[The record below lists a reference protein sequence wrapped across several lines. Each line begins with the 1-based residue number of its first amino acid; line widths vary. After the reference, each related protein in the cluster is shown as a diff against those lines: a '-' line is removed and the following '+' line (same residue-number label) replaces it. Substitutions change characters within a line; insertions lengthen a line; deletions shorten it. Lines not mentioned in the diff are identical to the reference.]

1 MKKRISL
8 KKVLIITL
16 IAVLVIGG
24 GLISFFIIKDKL
36 FSSESSILVNGEQ
49 LAELSNENYT
59 CFDEGFTDIKVTDEK
74 SALEAVAS
82 VSDAIGI
89 NDAEKELKVNSI
101 DSLDGDTFYRIQ
113 QYYNDI
119 PVYGK
124 DVVLVSDENG
134 LAISLTANSI
144 DMKKG
149 LMGKNI
155 DTDFDNEKGVD
166 AIEEYFGE
174 VYSVEDKGPYY
185 MAFDS
190 NQIKLTHL
198 YNVLAKVN
206 EETVNFEVSVS
217 YSDYKVVFTNDL
229 VNTNNE
235 DYSYKVSD
243 NKYYMFDE
251 KRNIVMLN
259 SNRGLAKTLY
269 CDDGIHIVDSA
280 GIIDDEMSDEAEEN
294 AYNIFLDNN
303 DEIKNDISDKFSTH
317 VYSPIEYVTS
327 NNNKW
332 DKNAVKFM
340 NYVEKSY
347 DYYKEKF
354 NRKGYDNE
362 NGEMFVTYNDKFDSG
377 NNAYSNGNSLCF
389 GYNKSSS
396 TVDLVAHEF
405 THSVEGSISG
415 MIYEGESGALM
426 EAYSDIFGELVEN
439 YANGKCDWIH
449 DNGRSLKNP
458 SKSKKNGS
466 TVAYPKK
473 YKDKNWTSTTNLND
487 DNGGVHK
494 NSTVISHT
502 AYLMNNGINGDEKM
516 KIDTELLA
524 KIWYKSLFLLHPNAT
539 LKQCADAVYNAALIT
554 DGVTFDQ
561 RVCIRTAFGEAG
573 LDVKSIIAYNVHNG
587 TTIYAISKDNK
598 KYVNYHIKVTD
609 YNTKEVVDEKDITND
624 KGYKLD
630 LDNGKYILSL
640 TDNDEKGSKST
651 FYKTI
656 YLREIPNKKVNSY
669 INILTDFYFDYDAQ
683 LNEKLSEL
691 IDKYG
696 IASDETYTTNLDLI
710 GSSSWTNR
718 EGLVSAK
725 LSDLDC
731 DGINELV
738 VVRLIG
744 GELTSDAENIE
755 IQVYYYT
762 NDGVKSAGS
771 LKFFTGDD
779 LKEKQIDSFIYKI
792 RDKKYIFVES
802 DFTMS
807 ATEGTSNV
815 SYYVLEY
822 TAGKLSK
829 KKYLYL
835 ETKFDAFISYKWTE
849 VTWNGDV
856 KKEKEIYYYDYEK
869 NIKRGT
875 YKDSDNPIKDYF
887 VDFGLTETNDCFDL
901 PRITRFFNIKKSEKL
916 FEIKQNRDQN
926 NYSQCHSS
934 LKDYTGLDHS
944 KATTTAEKVPEWKEQ
959 YINFLEK
966 EKIYTNA
973 SFGFSIVDIDENGIP
988 ELITTGF
995 AAAGTQMIW
1004 IKDGEV
1010 VNQPIGYGELK
1021 YIPSDNLI
1029 YCSYLNYGIYN
1040 DYVYSFDNQDLNA
1053 VFTGT
1058 ILPEENGFKK
1068 HGWFIGDLD
1077 NSVSESEYKQA
1088 LNKAFDFDS
1097 AKGLDSCPSGSGE
1110 QIIQMI
1116 KAY

>member
-1 MKKRISL
+1 MNDIKDSFETRGLNMKKRISL
-8 KKVLIITL
+8 KNILIITL
-16 IAVLVIGG
+16 IAGLVIGI
-24 GLISFFIIKDKL
+24 GLTAFLLFKDKL
-36 FSSESSILVNGEQ
+36 FQSESSVLLNGEQ
-49 LAELSNENYT
+49 LAELSNDNYI

-89 NDAEKELKVNSI
+89 NDAEKELKVKSI
-101 DSLDGDTFYRIQ
+101 DSLDGDTFYRLQ

-124 DVVLVSDENG
+124 DIVLVSDENG
-134 LAISLTANSI
+134 LVLSLTSNSI

-149 LMGKNI
+149 LEGKKI
-155 DTDFDNEKGVD
+155 DVDYDNEKGVD
-166 AIEEYFGE
+166 AIEEYFDQ
-174 VYSVEDKGPYY
+174 VYSVEDKGSYY
-185 MAFDS
+185 MAFDN

-206 EETVNFEVSVS
+206 EETVNLEVSVS

-229 VNTNNE
+229 VRTNNE

-243 NKYYMFDE
+243 DKYYMFDE

-259 SNRGLAKTLY
+259 SNRGLAETLHLVNKTF
-269 CDDGIHIVDSA
+269 IFDSTPL
-280 GIIDDEMSDEAEEN
+280 IIDGFSDDEQSYVFKN
-294 AYNIFLDNN
+294 YLNNNN
-303 DEIKNDISDKFSTH
+303 DEIKNDISDRFSTH
-317 VYSPIEYVTS
+317 AYSPIEYVTS
-327 NNNKW
+327 NNNIW

-340 NYVEKSY
+340 NCVEKSY
-347 DYYKEKF
+347 DYYNDKF
-354 NRKGYDNE
+354 KRKGYDNE
-362 NGEMFVTYNDKFDSG
+362 NGEMFVTYNDKFDGG

-389 GYNKSSS
+389 GYNESSS
-396 TVDLVAHEF
+396 AVDLVAHEF

-439 YANGKCDWIH
+439 YANSKCDWIH
-449 DNGRSLKNP
+449 NKGRNLKNP
-458 SKSKKNGS
+458 SKSNNP
-466 TVAYPKK
+466 TV
-473 YKDKNWTSTTNLND
+473 YKDKKWGSTSASND
-487 DNGGVHK
+487 HGNVHK
-494 NSTVISHT
+494 NSTVISHA
-502 AYLMNNGINGDEKM
+502 AYLMNNGINGDKKM

-524 KIWYKSLFLLHPNAT
+524 KIWYKSLFLLHSNAT
-539 LKQCADAVYNAALIT
+539 LKQCADAVYNAALMT
-554 DGVTFDQ
+554 EGVTFDQ

-573 LDVKSIIAYNVHNG
+573 FDVKSIIAYNVHTG

-598 KYVNYHIKVTD
+598 RYVNYHIKVID
-609 YNTKEVVDEKDITND
+609 YDNNKVVDEKDITND

-630 LDNGKYILSL
+630 LNTGKYILAL
-640 TDNDEKGSKST
+640 TDNNKKGSKNT
-651 FYKTI
+651 VYKAI
-656 YLREIPNKKVNSY
+656 NLIPNNQNETKRY
-669 INILTDFYFDYDAQ
+669 LNILTDFYFDYDAQ
-683 LNEKLSEL
+683 LNEKLSDL

-916 FEIKQNRDQN
+916 FEIVQKRDQN
-926 NYSQCHSS
+926 NYSQYNSS

-944 KATTTAEKVPEWKEQ
+944 KATTTAEDYTRLDDSEATTTE
-959 YINFLEK
+959 EK
-966 EKIYTNA
+966 FGVDEIKRKITEY
-973 SFGFSIVDIDENGIP
+973 FSN
-988 ELITTGF
+988 
-995 AAAGTQMIW
+995 
-1004 IKDGEV
+1004 
-1010 VNQPIGYGELK
+1010 N
-1021 YIPSDNLI
+1021 
-1029 YCSYLNYGIYN
+1029 
-1040 DYVYSFDNQDLNA
+1040 
-1053 VFTGT
+1053 
-1058 ILPEENGFKK
+1058 
-1068 HGWFIGDLD
+1068 
-1077 NSVSESEYKQA
+1077 SEYKYLFADEYLESESTVDKYKYTVRSTGGNQPNVLA
-1088 LNKAFDFDS
+1088 GIITVAP
-1097 AKGLDSCPSGSGE
+1097 ATGE
-1110 QIIQMI
+1110 AEFEIIGGNI
-1116 KAY
+1116 HCFGIF